1 MFTIKIEIMDV
12 VYKTGVFD
20 NTHPAFSSDVVGEYI
35 EYLCDSL
42 VRLGLLHGNK
52 LLGYKLTSEGR
63 EHASR
68 LPESLGKSYIR

>member
-1 MFTIKIEIMDV
+1 MFPSKIEILNV
-12 VYKTGVFD
+12 VGKTGVFD

-35 EYLCDSL
+35 KYLCDSL

-68 LPESLGKSYIR
+68 LTENHGKSYIR